1 MSQYTALKRKAQ
13 LLESVHGIKYDGKP
27 AKDIINQMANGYCK
41 AKDEGDEYNKDL
53 FISGLMLRF
62 WNQVGNLQEK
72 SPNLKLD
79 QEDFEGW
86 LYDAIELACQYRAW
100 QKNPKIN
107 AQQCI
112 NQCITTVRVR
122 NYYQFNLGK
131 HSANYNTTSLDNP
144 IDDENKVSII
154 DTIVDEEEENRF
166 SNMLGTASVRRFIQ
180 GYIDKKKLVEAI
192 IFDIIAF
199 NDTQKT
205 TYTTKTGINDEGE
218 SYKYKTGTVEFV
230 KRKCVNLL
238 LELPEDYY
246 NYFTSAYH
254 VPSEELLSAINAIR
268 ASSKGRLDKSVD
280 KVLAKARLEILAAM

>member
-100 QKNPKIN
+100 QKNPKVN

-112 NQCITTVRVR
+112 NQCITTIRVR

-166 SNMLGTASVRRFIQ
+166 SNMLGAASVRRFIQ
-180 GYIDKKKLVEAI
+180 GYVDKKKLVEAI

-205 TYTTKTGINDEGE
+205 TYTTKTGINEEGE

-268 ASSKGRLDKSVD
+268 TSSKGRLDKSVD